1 MKVDP
6 PSWELKSERC
16 SVCGEGELV
25 FSRCPACA
33 TVVLICAECSAV
45 FSIQQKK
52 LAAEIGNMSGATR
65 CHSCGGPVHH
75 DFPIATAEEIQAL
88 GFAPGEYR

>member
-1 MKVDP
+1 MKVDR

-25 FSRCPACA
+25 FSRCPDCA

-45 FSIQQKK
+45 FPIQQKK
-52 LAAEIGNMSGATR
+52 PAAEIGNLSGATR
-65 CHSCGGPVHH
+65 CHSCGGPGHH
-75 DFPIATAEEIQAL
+75 DFAVATAEEIQAL